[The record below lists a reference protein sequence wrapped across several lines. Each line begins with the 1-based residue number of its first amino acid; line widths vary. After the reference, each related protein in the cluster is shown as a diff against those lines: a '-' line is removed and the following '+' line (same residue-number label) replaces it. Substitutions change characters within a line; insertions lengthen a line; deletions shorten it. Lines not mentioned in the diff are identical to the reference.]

1 VVYFLQNVI
10 SFQLLLLLLLL
21 LLLVGVVSPS
31 RHDT

>member
-21 LLLVGVVSPS
+21 LLVGVVSPS